1 MGTLEF
7 RLRATY
13 FAHVRKVGKAPPGTA
28 SRKTLRVFMPPRPG
42 PPVFSTKEPPRG
54 CVSPSGAGKGQDTAP
69 RAARCRSVLL
79 D

>member
-13 FAHVRKVGKAPPGTA
+13 FARVGKVGKTPPGDGVSKNTPCFYAA
-28 SRKTLRVFMPPRPG
+28 SPG
-42 PPVFSTKEPPRG
+42 PPVFSTREPPRG
-54 CVSPSGAGKGQDTAP
+54 YVSPSGAGKGQDTAP

-79 D
+79 E